1 LVEIR
6 KLQPSVGRIALPSKE
21 VEYRPSRVKV
31 VVRRRVDH
39 PPPTP
44 QPTPCV
50 LWQGSVTQQGYGRRK
65 VWRKG
70 ERQTVELHRWVME
83 QVAGRVLRKDE
94 VVMHACDNPL
104 CYRVSHLSI
113 GTLRSNFDDMK
124 EKGRHV
130 KPPVNRF
137 HGEAHPMAKLSAHQV
152 RKIRGYWISGWSIKR
167 IAAEFE
173 VSPTTIS
180 RIVNGVRWASGPQVD
195 LLAEA
200 RAKLGIESAARPQP
214 SQAQASPV
222 QPSGPVKRVRR
233 IPTAEDLQRRSE

>member
-1 LVEIR
+1 MVEIR
-6 KLQPSVGRIALPSKE
+6 KLQPSVGRIALPRST
-21 VEYRPSRVKV
+21 VVQPSRMKV
-31 VVRRRVDH
+31 VVRRRADF

-50 LWQGSVTQQGYGRRK
+50 LWQGSATKQGYGRRK

-70 ERQTVELHRWVME
+70 ERQTVEVHRWVME
-83 QVAGRVLRKDE
+83 QVAGRVLRKEE

-104 CYRVSHLSI
+104 CFRVDHLSI
-113 GTLRSNFDDMK
+113 GTLKSNFDDMK

-137 HGEAHPMAKLSAHQV
+137 LGEAHPMAKLSAHQV
-152 RKIRGYWISGWSIKR
+152 RKIRGYHISGWSIKR

-173 VSPTTIS
+173 VSPSTVS
-180 RIVNGVRWASGPQVD
+180 RIVSGVRWASGPQVD

-200 RAKLGIESAARPQP
+200 RAKLGIEATAPPQV
-214 SQAQASPV
+214 SQAQPV
-222 QPSGPVKRVRR
+222 AAQSSGPVKRRR
-233 IPTAEDLQRRSE
+233 IPTAEDLQQRRSE